1 MAKMEIDDK
10 IYQEAIEVLR
20 IKLRNTSA
28 KMAFVENHS
37 HQPEWY
43 LHGMMRGLEIG
54 YAIIKDL
61 QYNKIYP
68 GFKEEERTLE
78 DWEKARQEIIEK
90 LGGCKSND
98 ES

>member
-1 MAKMEIDDK
+1 MEIDDK

-28 KMAFVENHS
+28 EMAFVEKHS
-37 HQPEWY
+37 IKLEWY

-68 GFKEEERTLE
+68 GFKEEERTLK
-78 DWEKARQEIIEK
+78 DWEKARQEIVEK
-90 LGGCKSND
+90 LGGCKPND

>member
-1 MAKMEIDDK
+1 MEIDDK

-28 KMAFVENHS
+28 EMAFVENHS

-61 QYNKIYP
+61 QNNKIYP
-68 GFKEEERTLE
+68 RFKEKERTLE
-78 DWEKARQEIIEK
+78 DWEKTSQEIIEK
-90 LGGCKSND
+90 LGGCKSNA

>member
-1 MAKMEIDDK
+1 MEIDDK

-28 KMAFVENHS
+28 EMAFVENHS

-61 QYNKIYP
+61 QNKIDDIERRLRN
-68 GFKEEERTLE
+68 FKDKLKIFDGITSISE
-78 DWEKARQEIIEK
+78 AR
-90 LGGCKSND
+90 
-98 ES
+98 